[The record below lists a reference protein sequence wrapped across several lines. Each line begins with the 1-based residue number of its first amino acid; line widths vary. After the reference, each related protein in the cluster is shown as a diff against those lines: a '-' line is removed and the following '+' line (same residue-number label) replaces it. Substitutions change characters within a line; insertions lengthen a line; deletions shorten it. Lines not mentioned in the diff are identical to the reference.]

1 MSGGVHFHR
10 PEPPAGSHGVPMP
23 RQLPSEI
30 RGFVNRSDELNR
42 LTATL
47 TDSGICVI
55 AGTAGAGKTSLALRW
70 AHQIKDRF
78 PDGQLYVNLRGYDPG
93 EPVSA
98 HEALHRFLTA
108 FGVPA
113 PAVPTDIDAA
123 AAHYRSLL
131 ADRRVLVLLDN
142 AATATQVRPD
152 FNDPRAAALRE
163 RIGGIGL

>member
-30 RGFVNRSDELNR
+30 RGFVNRSDELRR